1 MPIVVATAAPRR
13 IPRNSGREVDEG
25 ERRDEDAQEDRQ
37 AAEARDRA
45 QVDAALLVRLVDDA
59 EDARDPPD
67 RGREDEHDRERDE
80 EAPQHVLVG
89 HQVVPHGYFV
99 P

>member
-1 MPIVVATAAPRR
+1 MNASAGTKMPRKIARP
-13 IPRNSGREVDEG
+13 
-25 ERRDEDAQEDRQ
+25 
-37 AAEARDRA
+37 AEPRDRA

-59 EDARDPPD
+59 EDAGDPAD
-67 RGREDEHDRERDE
+67 RGREDEHDCERDE

-89 HQVVPHGYFV
+89 HEVVPHGYFV